1 MASKGVTR
9 PILVTAQD
17 GTQVEA
23 LAVDHGA
30 MRLVGLRR
38 VVPGSVLARDVQTG
52 HGRAPLLVRG
62 IVLDERK
69 LGALERAGIHAVYI
83 DDALGQGIEVPQAL
97 SDETHL
103 RATAALGT
111 AFDRIRGP
119 ERTEAAP
126 PPAISMEALG
136 ELREVARLIADE
148 IAGCGDA
155 IFALQDLAL
164 ADSYT
169 LQHSID
175 VTALGLLIARRV
187 FRERGWVDYRRE
199 RRYDRIDD
207 RLVQLGLGLMLH
219 DIGKLI
225 VLRRHPIAGF
235 DMLRS
240 AVISPLSRIVVRSHH
255 ERWDGAG
262 YPDGKAGESIH
273 QFARIGAIADV
284 YDAVTSARPYR
295 GAGEPHEGWRVI
307 VQGAGTA
314 FDPDIVAVFRRVVAP
329 YPPGSEIVLD
339 DGRKGVVVSVPAD
352 RLEQPRVRIGWDAD
366 GRAVTPY
373 ELELVQLP
381 GMDAAAA

>member
-1 MASKGVTR
+1 
-9 PILVTAQD
+9 
-17 GTQVEA
+17 
-23 LAVDHGA
+23 
-30 MRLVGLRR
+30 
-38 VVPGSVLARDVQTG
+38 
-52 HGRAPLLVRG
+52 VRG
-62 IVLDERK
+62 VVLDERK

-83 DDALGQGIEVPQAL
+83 DDALGRGIEVPHAL
-97 SDETHL
+97 SDET
-103 RATAALGT
+103 RARASAALGT
-111 AFDRIRGP
+111 AFERIRGP
-119 ERTEAAP
+119 AHGEAAP
-126 PPAISMEALG
+126 PPPISMEALG

-187 FRERGWVDYRRE
+187 FHERGWVDYRRE
-199 RRYDRIDD
+199 RRFDRIDD

-225 VLRRHPIAGF
+225 VPAEVLNKPGALDDAEWELMRRHPTAGF

-273 QFARIGAIADV
+273 QFARIAAMADV

-295 GAGEPHEGWRVI
+295 EAREPHEGWRVI

-314 FDPDIVAVFRRVVAP
+314 FDPDLVAIFRRAVAP

-339 DGRKGVVVSVPAD
+339 DGRVGVVVSVPPD
-352 RLEQPRVRIGWDAD
+352 RLEEPRVRIGWDAD
-366 GRAVTPY
+366 GQPVMPY